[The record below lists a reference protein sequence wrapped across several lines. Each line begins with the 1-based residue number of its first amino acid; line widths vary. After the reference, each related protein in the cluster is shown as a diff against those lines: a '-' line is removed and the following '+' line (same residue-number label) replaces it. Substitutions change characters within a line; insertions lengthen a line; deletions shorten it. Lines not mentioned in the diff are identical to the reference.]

1 MNMDREMGTMTHKRL
16 PLVKVAI
23 PGAMLSPTENTKEEQ
38 SFDGVR
44 TDLCDFFYSYS
55 HHWLVI
61 FSNMNST

>member
-44 TDLCDFFYSYS
+44 TDLCDFFF
-55 HHWLVI
+55 LLL
-61 FSNMNST
+61 